1 MINTLVIF
9 LISSPGVKLKFY
21 RMLDPI
27 HQCLKTSNVDR
38 KYLHVTHLSYKAFM
52 PRRELIPLF
61 RVVFTRTWRANR
73 KKLKYLVYGN
83 KIYSLQVPLEKYL
96 INGKRLILFYFF
108 FYHWPKYFIDVV
120 RFIHFL
126 YHYSTCAML
135 LPNKYIYMLRPTY
148 FHVMY
153 FSFTLNA
160 SKNHFN

>member
-1 MINTLVIF
+1 LVNTLVIF

-52 PRRELIPLF
+52 PRRELIPLC
-61 RVVFTRTWRANR
+61 RVVFTRTWRANG
-73 KKLKYLVYGN
+73 KNLKYLVYGN

-108 FYHWPKYFIDVV
+108 FLSLAKVFYRCRKIYS
-120 RFIHFL
+120 FL
-126 YHYSTCAML
+126 VSLQHMCQHA
-135 LPNKYIYMLRPTY
+135 
-148 FHVMY
+148 F
-153 FSFTLNA
+153 A
-160 SKNHFN
+160 Q